1 MKHSK
6 SCRGTAA
13 WWLLAAVAALVL
25 LASWRPD
32 GVKEQ
37 VVVRRNSVAANVAV
51 AAAPVASA
59 GPASGVTLTQAAL
72 AARQRELTVWQ
83 RRLQLAHQTLQAYR
97 ETARYPPEARPLS
110 EQPDQAYPN
119 LPIVEDT
126 PLRLADG
133 SVVRGVRVR
142 TTQEQVFLH
151 GDDSVHLSV
160 SLRADDGTAL
170 PMRVVRAVAR
180 EITPPNTGSLY
191 PVSSVNFNDEGIEG
205 DVRASDNVHG
215 VRLRPGRQGFAGL
228 SGALRVEVVLEHA
241 GREAPV
247 YFDLGLTGAPPAVW
261 SGAVREALEDG
272 ALNFYL
278 SAEVKEPGQYVV
290 TARVDDARGRPLA
303 LLTFNDEV
311 ATGPQALRLSLFG
324 KLVRDAKPVFPLTL
338 RDVEAFLLK
347 PDSFPDRSL
356 MERRAGTVHV
366 SGRHPLAAFSPAEWQ
381 SEEHDRYLAELQRDV
396 DEAQAKVTQLEAQ
409 R

>member
-1 MKHSK
+1 MKRSK
-6 SCRGTAA
+6 LCRGAAA
-13 WWLLAAVAALVL
+13 WWLLAVLAALVL
-25 LASWRPD
+25 LAWWRPD
-32 GVKEQ
+32 GAREQ
-37 VVVRRNSVAANVAV
+37 VAVQQNAVAAA

-59 GPASGVTLTQAAL
+59 GPASGATLTPAAL
-72 AARQRELTVWQ
+72 AVRQRELTVWR
-83 RRLQLAHQTLQAYR
+83 RRLQMAHQTLQVYR
-97 ETARYPPEARPLS
+97 KTARYPPEARPLS
-110 EQPDQAYPN
+110 EQPDQAHPN
-119 LPIVEDT
+119 LPIVEDA

-133 SVVRGVRVR
+133 SVVRGVHVR
-142 TTQEQVFLH
+142 TTQERVFLQ
-151 GDDSVHLSV
+151 GDESVHLSV
-160 SLRADDGTAL
+160 SLRGDDDTAL
-170 PMRVVRAVAR
+170 PMRVLRATAR

-191 PVSSVNFNDEGIEG
+191 PVSSVNFNDEGVEG
-205 DVRASDNVHG
+205 DVRASDSVHG
-215 VRLRPGRQGFAGL
+215 VRLQPGRQGFAGL
-228 SGALRVEVVLEHA
+228 SSALRVEVVLGHA

-272 ALNFYL
+272 TLNFYL
-278 SAEVKEPGQYVV
+278 GAEVKEPGQYVV
-290 TARVDDARGRPLA
+290 TARVDDAKGRPLA

-347 PDSFPDRSL
+347 PDSFPDRAL

-366 SGRHPLAAFSPAEWQ
+366 SGRYPLAAFSPAEWQ
-381 SEEHDRYLAELQRDV
+381 SEERGRYLAELQRDI